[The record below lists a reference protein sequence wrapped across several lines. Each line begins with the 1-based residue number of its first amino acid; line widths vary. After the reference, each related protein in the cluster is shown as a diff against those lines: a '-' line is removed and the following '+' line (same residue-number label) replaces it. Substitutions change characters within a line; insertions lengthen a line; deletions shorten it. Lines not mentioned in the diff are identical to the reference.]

1 MESRLASA
9 QELPILED
17 LARQIWPGTY
27 AHIISHEQIDFM
39 LNWMYSAST
48 LQTQLNE
55 GHEFYILSAQ
65 SKDIGFIALESTN
78 YQNQASLKINKLY
91 VLAAFQG
98 NGAGQ
103 LLLQKAKESA
113 QVAGID
119 QLFLQV
125 NKANS
130 AVQFYLKNG
139 FVIQE
144 EAVFDIGNGFVMDD
158 YVMTFS
164 RWVFCIFVSKN
175 WSMLKIDMH
184 SHILPKTMPNWTQKF
199 GYGKF
204 IHLEPNTDG
213 SANMMQG
220 GQFFRRIM
228 DNCWDEQLRIEEYK
242 PFRTQVQVVCTIP
255 VMFSYWAKTPDA
267 LELSRFLNDHI
278 SDLVVRYP
286 KNYIGLATIPMQ
298 DPDAAI
304 LELERAKAIG
314 LVGIQ
319 IGSNINDENLNE
331 EKFFP
336 IFEACAR
343 LGMAVMIHPWQ
354 MMGFDSMKKYW
365 LPWLVGMPAETS
377 RAACS
382 LIFGGVL
389 ERLPELRVCFSHAGG
404 SFLPTLGRIEHGFN
418 CRPDLVAVDN
428 PNNPRT
434 YLGKFWV
441 DSITHDIDA
450 FEYILKMQG
459 SKRVCLG
466 SDYPFP
472 LGDLEIGQFIEDSQ
486 LSAAVKE
493 DIFCNATLEW
503 LQLDK
508 SQFINQ

>member
-1 MESRLASA
+1 
-9 QELPILED
+9 
-17 LARQIWPGTY
+17 
-27 AHIISHEQIDFM
+27 
-39 LNWMYSAST
+39 
-48 LQTQLNE
+48 
-55 GHEFYILSAQ
+55 
-65 SKDIGFIALESTN
+65 
-78 YQNQASLKINKLY
+78 
-91 VLAAFQG
+91 
-98 NGAGQ
+98 
-103 LLLQKAKESA
+103 
-113 QVAGID
+113 
-119 QLFLQV
+119 
-125 NKANS
+125 
-130 AVQFYLKNG
+130 
-139 FVIQE
+139 
-144 EAVFDIGNGFVMDD
+144 
-158 YVMTFS
+158 
-164 RWVFCIFVSKN
+164 
-175 WSMLKIDMH
+175 MLKIDMH

-220 GQFFRRIM
+220 GQFFRRIIE
-228 DNCWDEQLRIEEYK
+228 NCWDEQLRIEEYK
-242 PFRTQVQVVCTIP
+242 PFHTQVQVVCTIP
-255 VMFSYWAKTPDA
+255 VMFSYWAKTVDA

-278 SDLVVRYP
+278 ADLVVRYP
-286 KNYIGLATIPMQ
+286 KNYIGLATVPMQ
-298 DPDAAI
+298 DPEAAI
-304 LELERAKAIG
+304 LELERAKSIG
-314 LVGIQ
+314 HAGIQ
-319 IGSNINDENLNE
+319 IGSNINDENLSE

-389 ERLPELRVCFSHAGG
+389 ERLPDLRVCFSHAGG

-418 CRPDLVAVDN
+418 CRPDLVAIDN
-428 PNNPRT
+428 PHNPRT

-450 FEYILKMQG
+450 LEYILKMQG

-472 LGDLEIGQFIEDSQ
+472 LGDLEIGKFIEESN
-486 LSAAVKE
+486 LSPQVKE
-493 DIFCNATLEW
+493 DIFANATLEW

-508 SQFINQ
+508 NRFI